1 MSPGAEAEDGTSA
14 AVQRHRR
21 RTAFRVI
28 VLVAVVVFIAGVGST
43 VTSGAVEAIRRAADG
58 SDGPWSRALVY
69 AVASVFTFLTVLLPL
84 PAEASAFLNGS
95 IFPPG
100 AAFVLTW
107 VMAMAGASASYEI
120 GRWLGRPPAER
131 MFGKVRLARV
141 ERLVAKAGWP
151 TLLALRISPVMAF
164 TAINWAS
171 GILALSRPVYYWTTG
186 VGLIPGTYVFTVVPG
201 VLEDGGSAGLLIGLG
216 FAVVFLLLGVSY
228 LRMRAPR
235 NNEQGTMIKEQ

>member
-1 MSPGAEAEDGTSA
+1 MNPAGGEDEAPTASA
-14 AVQRHRR
+14 PDKGRRQRA
-21 RTAFRVI
+21 AFWGL
-28 VLVAVVVFIAGVGST
+28 VLVAVVVFIAGIGST
-43 VTSGAVEAIRRAADG
+43 VTSEAVEAIRRAADG
-58 SDGPWSRALVY
+58 SEGPWSRALVY
-69 AVASVFTFLTVLLPL
+69 ALASVFTFLTVLLPL

-131 MFGKVRLARV
+131 MFGKVRLDRV
-141 ERLVAKAGWP
+141 ERLVEKAGWP

-186 VGLIPGTYVFTVVPG
+186 VGLIPGTFVFTVVPG

-216 FAVVFLLLGVSY
+216 FAAVLLLLGVSY
-228 LRMRAPR
+228 LRMRRPS
-235 NNEQGTMIKEQ
+235 